1 MEVATTERR
10 RSLRHQL
17 ILDLY
22 CDGIEGVGVAQTR
35 DVNIHGL
42 YFNSLAVIPKGARL
56 KLRLPINAAKE
67 YLVID
72 AEVVYS
78 QPKIGCAVEFL
89 NLSEATEAA
98 LAQFIEEAK
107 ESRLQHWEMAA

>member
-17 ILDLY
+17 ILDLF
-22 CDGIEGVGVAQTR
+22 CDGAEGIGVAQTR
-35 DVNIHGL
+35 DINIHGL

-89 NLSEATEAA
+89 SLSEATETA

>member
-1 MEVATTERR
+1 MDIPTTERR

-35 DVNIHGL
+35 DINIHGL
-42 YFNSLAVIPKGARL
+42 YFNTLTDIPKGARL
-56 KLRLPINAAKE
+56 KLRLPINAAQE

-78 QPKIGCAVEFL
+78 QSKVGCAVEFIGV
-89 NLSEATEAA
+89 NEAIEMA

>member
-1 MEVATTERR
+1 MEVPTTDRR
-10 RSLRHQL
+10 RSLRHQM

-22 CDGIEGVGVAQTR
+22 CDGIEGVGIAQTR
-35 DVNIHGL
+35 DINLHGL
-42 YFNSLAVIPKGARL
+42 YFNTLTEIPKGARL

-78 QPKIGCAVEFL
+78 QPKVGCAVEFVSL
-89 NLSEATEAA
+89 NTSTESA

-107 ESRLQHWEMAA
+107 DSRLQYWEAAA

>member
-1 MEVATTERR
+1 MEVPASERR
-10 RSLRHQL
+10 RSSRHEL

-22 CDGIEGVGVAQTR
+22 CDGIEGVGVTRTR
-35 DVNIHGL
+35 DINIHGL
-42 YFNSLAVIPKGARL
+42 YFTTLALIPKGARL

-78 QPKIGCAVEFL
+78 QPKTGCAVEFIGV
-89 NLSEATEAA
+89 SDATAAA